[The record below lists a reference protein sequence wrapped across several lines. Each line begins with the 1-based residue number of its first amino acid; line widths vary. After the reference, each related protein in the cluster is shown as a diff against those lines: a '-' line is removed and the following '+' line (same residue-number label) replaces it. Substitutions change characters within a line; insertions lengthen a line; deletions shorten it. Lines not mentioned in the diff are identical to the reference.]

1 MSGYGGYEY
10 DNANADS
17 GGGGFLSQ
25 SNRESEGG
33 EKEKKPRDKQTLTPV
48 TIKQL
53 QAAEKGVGDDDGYK
67 IDNAEIHSVRVV
79 ACVQTDE
86 VRETKATY
94 NIEDGTGS
102 VEVTFWLNDAQDE
115 DSWARQKLAK
125 MTPGAYVVVHG
136 IIKEYDG
143 RLTISA
149 YDMRPVEDFNQV
161 PPHYLAAI
169 YVHAKRVG
177 KIQVSSGAA
186 PAAKRDSM
194 AGFHPTTHGQSAAG
208 GAEGADG
215 MTSLQK
221 RVLDYYTE
229 NGTGDE
235 GCNTDSVAASLGLD
249 LGQVKAAVEFLS
261 SEGHLYSTIDED
273 HHKSTSE

>member
-53 QAAEKGVGDDDGYK
+53 QAAEKGVGDDEGYR
-67 IDNAEIHSVRVV
+67 IDNSEIHSVRVV

-136 IIKEYDG
+136 NIKEYDG

-161 PPHYLAAI
+161 TNHYLEAI

-186 PAAKRDSM
+186 AAPKRDSM

-208 GAEGADG
+208 GADGADG